1 VKPAVEPVYEIFG
14 ARLRKARLDRGMSL
28 PDVVKRIGF
37 TRARGT
43 LWAIELG
50 KQRISLH
57 VALELAAAVGI
68 DIAELTRP
76 SEKREAWDNLGDE
89 P

>member
-14 ARLRKARLDRGMSL
+14 ARL
-28 PDVVKRIGF
+28 RIGF